1 MDFGVIEVA
10 FDWREDFVG
19 KVCSA
24 IVGRFAGG
32 AGCFGHG
39 GRLVAEI
46 RVGRVESEDNTISCV
61 TTVQAGM
68 TKISL

>member
-1 MDFGVIEVA
+1 
-10 FDWREDFVG
+10 VG